1 MRNFIYLA
9 MFVLTLA
16 SCGDKTSK
24 SGDNATMSDVQND
37 MTIAWDEYIPF
48 SFNDGSERIDG
59 YGYVDPAAEFLNNDK
74 VKSFLSE
81 NHPSSLSQIKAQ
93 PFSREKLESLVRG
106 TTPVKVVLTGE
117 KFEDDG
123 DVAPICYV
131 DFAPNIPLPQTDV
144 DEEVVKVEREHAV
157 TELLCCHIGSF
168 GNSKEE
174 HLWKVMQNTGLPSG
188 EPSLAKVLDF
198 AEGKPYSAE
207 IEINQKVTQEELEQT
222 LLDLYNAGVRFV
234 NIKTQISEFI
244 LLRIWK
250 TNHRDEM

>member
-9 MFVLTLA
+9 MLVVMLV
-16 SCGDKTSK
+16 SC
-24 SGDNATMSDVQND
+24 SGNAIMSDVQND

-48 SFNDGSERIDG
+48 SFNDKGEIVEQE
-59 YGYVDPAAEFLNNDK
+59 GYVDPVAELFNNDK

-81 NHPSSLSQIKAQ
+81 NRPSSLPQIKAQ
-93 PFSREKLESLVRG
+93 LYSREKLDALVGG

-117 KFEDDG
+117 KFEDEG

-131 DFAPNIPLPQTDV
+131 DFAPKIPLPQTDV
-144 DEEVVKVEREHAV
+144 DGEEEPIVEREHAV

-174 HLWKVMQNTGLPSG
+174 HLWKVIQNTGLPSG

-250 TNHRDEM
+250 TNHQNEE